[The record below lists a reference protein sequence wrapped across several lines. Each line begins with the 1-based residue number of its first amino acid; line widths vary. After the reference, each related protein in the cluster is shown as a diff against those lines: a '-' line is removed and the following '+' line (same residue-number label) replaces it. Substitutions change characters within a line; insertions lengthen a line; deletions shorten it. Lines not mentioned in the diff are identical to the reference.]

1 VGPRQQY
8 EVTTYHSARGIPIG
22 EMLKP
27 AIGSERSEYDMQTIC
42 EMLKSTARMYPD
54 KTAVIFLGQEYSYAE
69 LIEKID
75 SLAQGLAAQGI
86 KKGDWVMELIPNGL
100 DLILTHF
107 AVIQLGAIVVPL
119 NVMYRSHEINY
130 IGKTTGAK
138 AIVAETD
145 LWKASAEEIRREL
158 AELKTVIL
166 IGKEM
171 EGAISYQSL
180 LGYGSKFSSS
190 EDVSFDDIASVIFTS
205 GTTGRPKGATQS
217 HRSILS
223 NVYGC
228 IDKNKF
234 SKEDRFLCALPLFN
248 NFALNV
254 VMMSCFT
261 IGGTLIV
268 VDRFDSNKVLEE
280 VGRCSAT
287 YFAGTPTMFVY
298 LLEAYDRKKHNIS
311 TLRVTNSGGAHCPP
325 ELIKKVE
332 ETFGVIHLDGYGQT
346 EGCGFTTLNPIVGV
360 RRPNSVGIPLSNI
373 WVKIVDDDDKELPSG
388 KVGEIIEKGDAFSV
402 HGYWNRPEV
411 NEEVYRNGWFHS
423 GDLGYVDDDGY
434 LYVVDRKQD
443 LIITGGYN
451 IYPAELEDVL
461 YTNPKVA
468 LAAVIGIPDAA
479 KGEIAKA
486 YIVLKKGAKA
496 TEQEVIDFVRDRI
509 AKFKAPRLVEFVD
522 SLPQGPTGKILK
534 RELREKILKASK

>member
-1 VGPRQQY
+1 MSLPCSLTFRLSFAY
-8 EVTTYHSARGIPIG
+8 RN
-22 EMLKP
+22 
-27 AIGSERSEYDMQTIC
+27 
-42 EMLKSTARMYPD
+42 
-54 KTAVIFLGQEYSYAE
+54 KTAVIFQDQEYTYGE
-69 LIEKID
+69 LVENIN

-130 IGKTTGAK
+130 IGKTTAAK
-138 AIVAETD
+138 AIVADTD
-145 LWKASAEEIRREL
+145 LWKASGEEVRREL
-158 AELKTVIL
+158 AELRTLIL
-166 IGKEM
+166 IGKGM
-171 EGAISYQSL
+171 EGAMSYQSL
-180 LGYGSKFSSS
+180 FGYRAKSSTS
-190 EDVSFDDIASVIFTS
+190 GDVSFDDIASVIFTS

-268 VDRFDSNKVLEE
+268 VDRFDGNKVLEE
-280 VGRCSAT
+280 VGRCRAT

-298 LLEAYDRKKHNIS
+298 LLEAYDQKKHNVS

-325 ELIKKVE
+325 ELIKKIE

-373 WVKIVDDDDKELPSG
+373 WVKIMDDKDKEVPSG
-388 KVGEIIEKGDAFSV
+388 KVGEIVEKGDAFSV

-411 NEEVYRNGWFHS
+411 NLEVYRNGWFHS

-451 IYPAELEDVL
+451 IYPAEVEDVL
-461 YTNPKVA
+461 YSNPKVA
-468 LAAVIGIPDAA
+468 LAAVIGLPDSA

-486 YIVLKKGAKA
+486 YIVLKKGVKA
-496 TEQEVIDFVRDRI
+496 TEQEIIDFVRAKI
-509 AKFKAPRLVEFVD
+509 AKFKAPRVVEFVD

-534 RELREKILKASK
+534 RELREKILKTSK

>member
-1 VGPRQQY
+1 
-8 EVTTYHSARGIPIG
+8 
-22 EMLKP
+22 
-27 AIGSERSEYDMQTIC
+27 MQTLC
-42 EMLKSTARMYPD
+42 EMLKSTARCYPG
-54 KTAVIFLGQEYSYAE
+54 KPAVVFGKEIFSYAQ
-69 LIEKID
+69 LNEKID
-75 SLAQGLAAQGI
+75 RLANGLAAQGV
-86 KKGDWVMELIPNGL
+86 KRGDWILELIPNGL

-107 AVIQLGAIVVPL
+107 AIISLGAVVVPL

-130 IGKTTGAK
+130 IGKTTKAK
-138 AIVAETD
+138 AIIADSE
-145 LWKASAEEIRREL
+145 LWSGVGQEVQREL
-158 AELKTVIL
+158 PDLSMIVL
-166 IGKEM
+166 IGSEE
-171 EGAISYQSL
+171 EGTV
-180 LGYGSKFSSS
+180 GYRKLFECALAAGGSS
-190 EDVSFDDIASVIFTS
+190 DASFDDIASVIFTS
-205 GTTGRPKGATQS
+205 GTTGRPKGATQT

-228 IDKNKF
+228 IEKNKF
-234 SKEDRFLCALPLFN
+234 TKEDNLLCALPLFN

-268 VDRFDSNKVLEE
+268 VDRFDGNKVLDHI
-280 VGRCSAT
+280 GRYGAT

-298 LLEAYDRKKHNIS
+298 LLEAYDPKRHNVS

-325 ELIKKVE
+325 ELIRKVE
-332 ETFGVIHLDGYGQT
+332 ERFGVTHLDGYGQT

-360 RRPNSVGIPLSNI
+360 RKDNSVGTPLSNI
-373 WVKIVDDDDKELPSG
+373 WVRIVDDNEQDLEPG
-388 KVGEIIEKGDAFSV
+388 EVGEIVEKGDAFSV

-411 NEEVYRNGWFHS
+411 NREVYRNGWFHS
-423 GDLGYVDDDGY
+423 GDLGYVDQDGY

-451 IYPAELEDVL
+451 IYPVEVEDVL

-468 LAAVIGIPDAA
+468 LAAVIGIPDPA

-486 YIVLKKGAKA
+486 YIVLKSGEQA
-496 TEQEVIDFVRDRI
+496 TEDEIINFVRGKI
-509 AKFKAPRLVEFVD
+509 AKFKAPRSVEFVR

-534 RELREKILKASK
+534 RELRKQVAKASQFE